1 MTLHFDL
8 LMHDLLLLTNRGF
21 CVSLDVQAA
30 NAAAGR
36 AKPAKKIRF
45 SMEGAGSGKA
55 SSNGASGSANG
66 NANAG
71 GGEKE
76 GDPTL
81 EMVRFLLQLLSTFRV
96 CVNPAYTARIDRR
109 WLLAEIRCELML
121 LQCYHCCTRPRS

>member
-1 MTLHFDL
+1 LICVCD
-8 LMHDLLLLTNRGF
+8 DLLLLTNRGF

-66 NANAG
+66 NANGA

-76 GDPTL
+76 SDPTL
-81 EMVRFLLQLLSTFRV
+81 DMVRVLLQLLWTFRV
-96 CVNPAYTARIDRR
+96 RVNPAYTARIDRR
-109 WLLAEIRCELML
+109 RLLAEISSGLML
-121 LQCYHCCTRPRS
+121 SLSYLCGDRPRS